1 MFEID
6 KTKCCCFTGHR
17 PGKLHGTEAS
27 IRKQLRKEIYK
38 AIEEGYNTFI
48 SGMQAGVD
56 VWAALEVIG
65 FKERNP
71 DIKLV
76 CAIPFKDFG
85 AKGKGED
92 FKKLL
97 KRIMSKADYIHTV
110 TQEFSPRSYILRDDW
125 MVDHSSR
132 IIAVF
137 NGSEGGTAYTLR
149 KAQAQ
154 GLKVV
159 IIKD

>member
-6 KTKCCCFTGHR
+6 KTKSCCFTGHR
-17 PGKLHGTEAS
+17 PVKLHGTESS
-27 IRKQLRKEIYK
+27 IRKQLSKEIYQ
-38 AIEEGYNTFI
+38 AIEEGYDTFV

-65 FKERNP
+65 FKEQGKR
-71 DIKLV
+71 IKLV
-76 CAIPFKDFG
+76 CAVPFKDFG
-85 AKGKGED
+85 ASGKGEE
-92 FKKLL
+92 FKLL
-97 KRIMSKADYIHTV
+97 LEKILATADFVHV
-110 TQEFSPRSYILRDDW
+110 VSPHYSARSYILRDDW

-137 NGSEGGTAYTLR
+137 NGSEGGTAYTLA
-149 KAQAQ
+149 KAQEK
-154 GLKVV
+154 GLKIV